1 MKSTLIIK
9 IKVQNIVLLI
19 VCTPLYIRSV
29 ELVHLWLGTHLSVEH
44 LPSMYETQIQSHEPA
59 PPPPT
64 QTRQAKLNQTSSLM
78 ISISF
83 PYPSSPLQ
91 PLIYCDFIILTIL
104 LKNGLF

>member
-59 PPPPT
+59 PPPPHT
-64 QTRQAKLNQTSSLM
+64 DKAGQTKPNFFIDDQHLISLPFQ
-78 ISISF
+78 SF
-83 PYPSSPLQ
+83 A
-91 PLIYCDFIILTIL
+91 TINL
-104 LKNGLF
+104 L